1 MTRSDRR
8 WAWLFIALVGLGGMV
23 VNLLYYVQF
32 GTFLTD
38 HGFSGVAVYGTLG
51 GLSGLAYRSER
62 TGPARTGNR

>member
-1 MTRSDRR
+1 
-8 WAWLFIALVGLGGMV
+8 